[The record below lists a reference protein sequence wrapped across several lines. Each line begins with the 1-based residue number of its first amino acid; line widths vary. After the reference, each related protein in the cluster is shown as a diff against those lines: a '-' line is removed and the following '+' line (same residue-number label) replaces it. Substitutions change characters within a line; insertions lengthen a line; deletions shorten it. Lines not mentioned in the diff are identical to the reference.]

1 MILTALAAAPKQ
13 VGQTFHRGTLNRI
26 HVQVIHLRIH
36 VPATVIQIAAVMI
49 AVRRPRIHRPH
60 PLHRRLRLLPH
71 PVLTAAAAA
80 QDAAIVRALW
90 VDAVISNCQVEK

>member
-1 MILTALAAAPKQ
+1 MILTALAAALKQ

-71 PVLTAAAAA
+71 LVLTAAAAA
-80 QDAAIVRALW
+80 QDAVIVHAPLA
-90 VDAVISNCQVEK
+90 DAVISNFQAGK